1 MVEPLKGE
9 LLLGRWRPCRFV
21 ERKGELRKQK
31 AKLKKSKTLSK
42 KMTLL
47 RMTSDA
53 LTLRP
58 WIEV

>member
-53 LTLRP
+53 LTAYL
-58 WIEV
+58 